1 MNQARAAVAAARD
14 GVFKILLH
22 TNEYT
27 LLKLMMHIY
36 AIIYLICNEQYRT
49 CWIYCCCVI

>member
-36 AIIYLICNEQYRT
+36 AIYLICNEQYGT